1 MANSKEK
8 NELNQVF
15 KYPISFYGNITSP
28 EGQTIEV
35 SWDKACKQFAKPIIS
50 DTKDVALYGPYRLN
64 DEAKRSNSNVLE
76 VSLLVFDIDDAQGR
90 SAQDIVNL
98 VADYDAIL
106 HSTWSH
112 TKENPRYR
120 LIIHLLNPIPA
131 KHFSAV
137 RNGFLFFN
145 SQLASIID
153 KACSDPSRAYY
164 LFSYPSERSG
174 LAKYL
179 VNKGKPLDPATCL
192 IPTQAN
198 NQVLPINTSTPIS
211 AVASGGLIAGGRNN
225 ALTI

>member
-1 MANSKEK
+1 MSNFT
-8 NELNQVF
+8 NINVLNQEV
-15 KYPISFYGNITSP
+15 KYHLSFYGNITSP
-28 EGQTIEV
+28 EGKTIEV
-35 SWDKACKQFAKPIIS
+35 TWDKVCTQLAKPIVSEI
-50 DTKDVALYGPYRLN
+50 KDVVLFGPYKLNQQQKRLN
-64 DEAKRSNSNVLE
+64 NNVLE

-98 VADYDAIL
+98 VADYDAIV

-153 KACSDPSRAYY
+153 KTCSDLLNCIQY
-164 LFSYPSERSG
+164 
-174 LAKYL
+174 
-179 VNKGKPLDPATCL
+179 
-192 IPTQAN
+192 
-198 NQVLPINTSTPIS
+198 
-211 AVASGGLIAGGRNN
+211 
-225 ALTI
+225 